1 MIRKK
6 KTCLRSFNWNLN
18 LDEMY
23 KDWDVLSKAIIVIF
37 SRFQNAISVH
47 VYGIYLLS
55 GVSLVPQHDVLFKNL
70 IENESL
76 LSILNTSLHLF
87 WNQDAWHVLNC
98 LLLIQFIRKG
108 LIDDLMII
116 Y

>member
-1 MIRKK
+1 
-6 KTCLRSFNWNLN
+6 
-18 LDEMY
+18 MY
-23 KDWDVLSKAIIVIF
+23 KDWDVLSKAIIVIL

-55 GVSLVPQHDVLFKNL
+55 GISLVPQHDVLFKNL

-76 LSILNTSLHLF
+76 LSILNTSLRLF

>member
-1 MIRKK
+1 
-6 KTCLRSFNWNLN
+6 LRSFNWKLP
-18 LDEMY
+18 LEGMY
-23 KDWDVLSKAIIVIF
+23 NDWHVLSKAIIVIL
-37 SRFQNAISVH
+37 SRFQHAISVH

-55 GVSLVPQHDVLFKNL
+55 GISLVPQHDALFNNL

-76 LSILNTSLHLF
+76 LSILKDSLNLF

-108 LIDDLMII
+108 LIND
-116 Y
+116 